1 MVYSRNI
8 STHFPAGEK
17 TIKEKYHVAEAG
29 NTANL
34 SFKDLTGIA
43 VESVYGH
50 LETGK
55 PNPCYILV

>member
-1 MVYSRNI
+1 M
-8 STHFPAGEK
+8 
-17 TIKEKYHVAEAG
+17 AEAG

-55 PNPCYILV
+55 LNPCYILVKRMFLVCKPHF

>member
-1 MVYSRNI
+1 M
-8 STHFPAGEK
+8 
-17 TIKEKYHVAEAG
+17 AEAG

-34 SFKDLTGIA
+34 SLKDLTGIA
-43 VESVYGH
+43 VESIYGH

>member
-1 MVYSRNI
+1 M
-8 STHFPAGEK
+8 
-17 TIKEKYHVAEAG
+17 AEAG

-55 PNPCYILV
+55 LKSLLYFGIKNVISV